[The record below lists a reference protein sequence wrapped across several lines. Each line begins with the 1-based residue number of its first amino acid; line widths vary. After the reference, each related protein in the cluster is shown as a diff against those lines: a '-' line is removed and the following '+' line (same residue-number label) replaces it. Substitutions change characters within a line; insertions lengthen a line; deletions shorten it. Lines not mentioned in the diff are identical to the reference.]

1 MPRGRCWLS
10 RASTWRMFLKIVRP
24 SHPPP
29 PEAAKGKSHA
39 EREGEGRACL
49 SGSLPPGSALW
60 SLVYTEPGTYRAASG
75 RTQLPSPG
83 EHAAPPPPY
92 RGPNPH
98 SNQRAGGRG
107 VSSLL
112 RLYAYRS
119 AFTAL
124 SLRSFL
130 HLGSLQTS
138 CPCGEDPG
146 VWSCLSGPWRRLH
159 GLQHHPELTSGFHR
173 RHAFGKTVGFSS
185 ILS

>member
-1 MPRGRCWLS
+1 MPSARAKAGRVSVAPS
-10 RASTWRMFLKIVRP
+10 RLV
-24 SHPPP
+24 
-29 PEAAKGKSHA
+29 
-39 EREGEGRACL
+39 
-49 SGSLPPGSALW
+49 SALW

-83 EHAAPPPPY
+83 EHAAPPPY

-159 GLQHHPELTSGFHR
+159 GLQHHPELTSGFHW
-173 RHAFGKTVGFSS
+173 RHAFGKTVGFYFNSELMFVRERKGTVLVFS
-185 ILS
+185 LRGW